1 MTKVVLVATSATE
14 LKGHA
19 TGLWIEELAAPYYQF
34 KKAGYDVVIASPA
47 GGAVPIDAGSM
58 AEGFFTEEAKKFM
71 HDAEAFGRLSHSLKL
86 DSIDF
91 TTGVDAIFLCGG
103 HGTSADFVENAALK
117 RAIETLYAADKIVS
131 AVCHGPTG
139 LPQCN
144 KPDGTPLVKDKM
156 VTGFKD
162 SEEMAVQLQDL
173 VPFMLETKLKEQ
185 GGKYECA
192 DDWNSKVC
200 VDGNLITGQ
209 NPQSSE
215 ECAAAVI
222 SALSPKSLS

>member
-19 TGLWIEELAAPYYQF
+19 TGLWIEELAAPYYIF
-34 KKAGYDVVIASPA
+34 KKAGYEVVIASPA
-47 GGAVPIDAGSM
+47 GGPVPIDAGSM

-71 HDAEAFGRLSHSLKL
+71 HDAEAIGKLGHSSKL

-91 TTGVDAIFLCGG
+91 SSGVDAIFLCGG
-103 HGTSADFVENAALK
+103 HGTCADFIDDAALK
-117 RAIETLYAADKIVS
+117 GAIETLYADGKVVA

-139 LPQCN
+139 LVQCN
-144 KPDGTPLVKDKM
+144 KPDGTPLVKDKV

-162 SEEMAVQLQDL
+162 SEELAVQLHEL

-185 GGKYECA
+185 GGKFESA

-200 VDGNLITGQ
+200 ADGNLITGQ

-215 ECAAAVI
+215 ACAAAVI
-222 SALSPKSLS
+222 SALSS